1 MGSRDQ
7 AIPRVYTVAILECD
21 TPIES
26 VVKQFGSY
34 GDIFDRF
41 LRNELAK
48 YLKHTP
54 TSQDVDLRLIK
65 SNMVDLGDLPA
76 FDQVDCLLLTG
87 SKHNAFEDDPWILR
101 LVGYI
106 RTAYQTTEITIV
118 GVCFGHQIIARAL
131 GGVVQRNPKGWE
143 VSVVHIDLTPKGR
156 ELFNSASINL
166 HEMHRDA
173 VLQLPDGVENLG
185 TSPVCGIQGLYAPG
199 RIFSL
204 QGHPEFN
211 GVIMS
216 EIVTSRWGQKVFDK
230 EMFENAMSRA
240 DAHHDG
246 AMVGEA
252 VWKFLMEGDREA
264 GELY

>member
-1 MGSRDQ
+1 MGSRPQ

-21 TPIES
+21 TPIEP
-26 VVKQFGSY
+26 VVKQFGLY
-34 GDIFDRF
+34 GDIFERF
-41 LRNELAK
+41 LRSGLAK
-48 YLKHTP
+48 YLKHT

-76 FDQVDCLLLTG
+76 FDQVDCLFLTG
-87 SKHNAFEDDPWILR
+87 SKHNSFEDDPWILR
-101 LVGYI
+101 LVEYI
-106 RTAYQTTEITIV
+106 RTAYQTTKVSVV
-118 GVCFGHQIIARAL
+118 GICFGHQIISRAL

-143 VSVVHIDLTPKGR
+143 VSVGHIDLTPKGR
-156 ELFNSASINL
+156 ELFNSASIDL
-166 HEMHRDA
+166 HQMHRDA
-173 VLQLPDGVENLG
+173 VLQLPDGIQNLG

-204 QGHPEFN
+204 QAHPEFN

-216 EIVTSRWGQKVFDK
+216 EILTLRRSQNVFDK
-230 EMFENAMSRA
+230 EVFENAMSRA

-252 VWKFLMEGDREA
+252 VWKFLMEG
-264 GELY
+264 

>member
-1 MGSRDQ
+1 MGSRPQ

-21 TPIES
+21 TPIEP

-34 GDIFDRF
+34 GDIFERF
-41 LRNELAK
+41 LRNGLAK
-48 YLKHTP
+48 YLKHT

-65 SNMVDLGDLPA
+65 SNMVDMGDLPA

-87 SKHNAFEDDPWILR
+87 SKHNSFEDDPWILR
-101 LVGYI
+101 LVEYI
-106 RTAYQTTEITIV
+106 RTAHQTSKLPII
-118 GVCFGHQIIARAL
+118 GICFGHQIISRAL

-143 VSVVHIDLTPKGR
+143 VSVDHIDLAPKGR
-156 ELFNSASINL
+156 ELFNSASIDL
-166 HEMHRDA
+166 HQMHRDA
-173 VLQLPDGVENLG
+173 VLQLPDGVQNLG

-204 QGHPEFN
+204 QAHPEFN

-216 EIVTSRWGQKVFDK
+216 EILTLRRSQNVFDQ
-230 EMFENAMSRA
+230 EMFESAMSRA
-240 DAHHDG
+240 DGHHDG

-252 VWKFLMEGDREA
+252 VWKFLMEG
-264 GELY
+264 